1 MIQVFLLVD
10 LVVHPV
16 LLAIQSIQTYAA
28 VASEVLI
35 FTPSQANAS
44 LALAIAYLA
53 TTTALAQNVHLVS
66 LSPTAYVSTV
76 LMIASTAL
84 ILASASIVAKDSH
97 WSAIL
102 MEVSPAEV
110 AQCIVHNA
118 IVLISLNAQL
128 VVRVPL

>member
-44 LALAIAYLA
+44 LAPVIAYLA
-53 TTTALAQNVHLVS
+53 TTT
-66 LSPTAYVSTV
+66 
-76 LMIASTAL
+76 
-84 ILASASIVAKDSH
+84 ILA
-97 WSAIL
+97 
-102 MEVSPAEV
+102 
-110 AQCIVHNA
+110 
-118 IVLISLNAQL
+118 
-128 VVRVPL
+128 